1 MSSTSLTLKSA
12 WKDKIEPT
20 NVFDDNF
27 LTQKDLALQPL
38 EFIFEAE
45 NELNENNLN
54 NLNMPL
60 KEKEKTKKKSLK
72 NSDIYD
78 SNIIIIQSVSD
89 DESENTSF
97 NRIEKEVEKINKIIK
112 NKLKKKKKHLSKAK
126 KIKQ

>member
-1 MSSTSLTLKSA
+1 MSSTSLPLKSA

-27 LTQKDLALQPL
+27 LNQKDLALQPL
-38 EFIFEAE
+38 ESIFEAE
-45 NELNENNLN
+45 NELNENNI
-54 NLNMPL
+54 
-60 KEKEKTKKKSLK
+60 SLQ

-89 DESENTSF
+89 DESENTSL

-112 NKLKKKKKHLSKAK
+112 NKLKKKKNHLSKAK
-126 KIKQ
+126 KIKK